1 MLLPLLR
8 SQPRGRHIAGVA
20 VEDEDEEEE
29 EEEEEI
35 SNTNLLSQ
43 CHLLFGQIIL
53 PLVVDVSLVESSPTA
68 RDVDRGRKMPC
79 ITNIDRADVWSMSCD

>member
-1 MLLPLLR
+1 MLLQLLR

-20 VEDEDEEEE
+20 VEEEEE
-29 EEEEEI
+29 EEGMI

-53 PLVVDVSLVESSPTA
+53 PLADVSPVESSPMA

-79 ITNIDRADVWSMSCD
+79 ITNIDRADV